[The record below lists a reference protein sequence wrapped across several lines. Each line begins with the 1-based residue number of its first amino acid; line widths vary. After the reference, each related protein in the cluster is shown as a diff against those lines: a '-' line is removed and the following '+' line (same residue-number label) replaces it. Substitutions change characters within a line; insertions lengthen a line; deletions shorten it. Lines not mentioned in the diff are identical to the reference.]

1 MKCIICG
8 RESSKPI
15 CEVCSRAIAMDFP
28 FILHR
33 GMALSDE
40 SRDLDDEN
48 TPHIIL
54 FQRDLQRLNELAKRA
69 LNGEDVNFLL
79 LARYAVLFHEKFS
92 FFLNNFELGD
102 NYYLTLAKNFASK
115 IDDDDGKFLL
125 AKIHVYMGEIEEA
138 EEIMSKMWKKD
149 RKFAMFYGDIL
160 VKGGKWG
167 RAIEIYNELLA
178 NSPND
183 EELWMKMA
191 DVICVSGNYDE
202 AERAYLRVLQYDQNN
217 ALAWYKRGKC
227 LINAGKWG
235 GALQSFQTATRKDP
249 LLKDAYEEM
258 LKILMDRGMYSRALE
273 TLKKMKEAGFDVDD
287 RIAEVEEA
295 MQS

>member
-33 GMALSDE
+33 GMALSDDRSNLE
-40 SRDLDDEN
+40 DEN
-48 TPHIIL
+48 TQHSIL
-54 FQRDLQRLNELAKRA
+54 FQHDLQRLNEMAKRA
-69 LNGEDVNFLL
+69 LNGEAENFLL
-79 LARYAVLFHEKFS
+79 LARYAILFHENFS
-92 FFLNNFELGD
+92 FFLNNFELGE
-102 NYYLTLAKNFASK
+102 NYYLSLAKNFASREEG
-115 IDDDDGKFLL
+115 DYGKFLL
-125 AKIHVYMGEIEEA
+125 AKIHMYMGEMEEA
-138 EEIMSKMWKKD
+138 EEIMSKIWKKD
-149 RKFAMFYGDIL
+149 RKFAMFYGEIL

-178 NSPND
+178 KSPD
-183 EELWMKMA
+183 DKELWMKMA
-191 DVICVSGNYDE
+191 DAIYASGNYEE
-202 AERAYLRVLQYDQNN
+202 AERTYLRVLQYDQNN

-249 LLKDAYEEM
+249 TMKDAYEEM
-258 LKILMDRGMYSRALE
+258 LKILMERGMYSRALE
-273 TLKKMKEAGFDVDD
+273 TLKKMKEAGFNVDE

-295 MQS
+295 MRA